1 MIKRDDAASAADNGT
16 GVEAKGGVSRRALVA
31 GFAAASVGAACLAV
45 SRPARAQSK
54 MSQADAKYQNSP
66 KGSEK
71 CSGCGLFQAPE
82 ACNAVEGKIS
92 PEGWCQLYS
101 PKA

>member
-1 MIKRDDAASAADNGT
+1 MIKREDAAAAVRDET
-16 GVEAKGGVSRRALVA
+16 GVEAKSGVSRRMVMA

-45 SRPARAQSK
+45 SRPARAQTK
-54 MSQADAKYQNSP
+54 MSQADAKYQDSP

-71 CSGCGLFQAPE
+71 CAGCGLFAAPD
-82 ACNAVEGKIS
+82 ACNAVDGKIS

>member
-1 MIKRDDAASAADNGT
+1 MSKPENDAATAHDSMNAET
-16 GVEAKGGVSRRALVA
+16 TSGVSRRALVA
-31 GFAAASVGAACLAV
+31 GFAAASVGVACLAM
-45 SRPARAQSK
+45 SRPARAQTK
-54 MSQADAKYQNSP
+54 MSQADAKYQDSP

-71 CSGCGLFQAPE
+71 CAGCGLFAAPD
-82 ACNAVEGKIS
+82 ACNAVDGKIS